1 MFTYCTLFESRIL
14 TSLFKIGNL
23 ISRHTYIII
32 NKMELKMR
40 SISFT
45 YLHFCLLFQMS
56 CKTQNENKKTRICK
70 HVFAYLSVLESVFN
84 HCHIY
89 FWMAIFYFKNFDGML
104 FCNNTFGFSVFHL
117 TNIKVYLYL
126 DSNWKLKNTS
136 KYISLKD
143 ECLFIETDYDY
154 YNFLSLRPTFY
165 SLSTESFKS
174 SKNEIIIFWLVELS

>member
-1 MFTYCTLFESRIL
+1 ME
-14 TSLFKIGNL
+14 FK
-23 ISRHTYIII
+23 
-32 NKMELKMR
+32 MC

-56 CKTQNENKKTRICK
+56 CKTQNENKKPEFVNMYLHICLYSK
-70 HVFAYLSVLESVFN
+70 VYSTTATYISE
-84 HCHIY
+84 
-89 FWMAIFYFKNFDGML
+89 WL
-104 FCNNTFGFSVFHL
+104 FFISKTLMVCFSVTIHL
-117 TNIKVYLYL
+117 DFLFFISQTSKCLYL
-126 DSNWKLKNTS
+126 DSHWKLKNVS

-174 SKNEIIIFWLVELS
+174 TKNEIIIFWLVELS